1 MPINPVWDDL
11 PCEMRA
17 RRSVSYPPCRL
28 LSPFPPILMPIA
40 SLPLLGIGKVTKI
53 RERADMPSIEELNI
67 KDTPE
72 AAA

>member
-1 MPINPVWDDL
+1 
-11 PCEMRA
+11 
-17 RRSVSYPPCRL
+17 
-28 LSPFPPILMPIA
+28 MPIA